1 MDIFKQDPLAA
12 NPFQNEVPVSQMNRT
27 PPPVDTTVEK
37 GLGQQATEMVANQ
50 AINKGTEKGFG
61 YLKDNVYPSVKE
73 MFVPAATQ
81 AVPVAS
87 SIAPAVSGA
96 GAGLAG
102 TAKDFALANAV
113 AGSAPAT
120 TATVGTSAAGAGG
133 MAALGAAI
141 PYIGIGLLAGKAFGL
156 FNKGGPVYAQE
167 GMPIGPLAT
176 RKIRYKREGGEVKE
190 EFELSS

>member
-37 GLGQQATEMVANQ
+37 GLGQQATEMAT
-50 AINKGTEKGFG
+50 NKVMGDALNYGTEEAYKQGASMFAT
-61 YLKDNVYPSVKE
+61 PTMSSVATPLMKSG
-73 MFVPAATQ
+73 VDPAIANALAAQTTGATIGSGTAAAT
-81 AVPVAS
+81 
-87 SIAPAVSGA
+87 
-96 GAGLAG
+96 
-102 TAKDFALANAV
+102 T
-113 AGSAPAT
+113 
-120 TATVGTSAAGAGG
+120 AAGAGG

-141 PYIGIGLLAGKAFGL
+141 PYVGMGLLAGKAFGL

-167 GMPIGPLAT
+167 GMPIGPLAI
-176 RKIRYKREGGEVKE
+176 RKIRYKRDGGEVKE

>member
-37 GLGQQATEMVANQ
+37 GLGQQATEMAT
-50 AINKGTEKGFG
+50 NKVMGDALNYGTEEAYKQGA
-61 YLKDNVYPSVKE
+61 S
-73 MFVPAATQ
+73 MF
-81 AVPVAS
+81 AS
-87 SIAPAVSGA
+87 SAPTMSSVATPLMKSGVDVGLSNA
-96 GAGLAG
+96 LAAQTTGATMGAG
-102 TAKDFALANAV
+102 TAAANTA
-113 AGSAPAT
+113 AG
-120 TATVGTSAAGAGG
+120 AAGAGG

-141 PYIGIGLLAGKAFGL
+141 PYVGMGLLAGKAFGL

-167 GMPIGPLAT
+167 GMPIGPLAI
-176 RKIRYKREGGEVKE
+176 RKIRYKRDGGEIKE